1 MANVLQSKRESSRF
15 QILVE
20 IAAHQP
26 NLRQKEVASKLGV
39 TPQAISEYIKEL
51 VADGLV
57 TTDGRMRYS
66 ITKEGVEWLL
76 ESAAELK
83 RYARVVM
90 EEIISHVS
98 VWTAIAESDL
108 VEGERVSLE
117 MRGGLL
123 YANRKEDIE
132 ASGIIIASAS
142 AGEDVGISDLRG
154 LISLEEGKV
163 TLCKVPRVQMG
174 GSRGVDLEVL
184 KDLLRKERMVGCLGI
199 EALVSSPQGRT
210 GAGCALRG
218 QGVRCRGGIPWRQL
232 SGGERGRADS
242 RSSHPSGVRGP
253 EVRADRPHYWLNW
266 IYRFKDDF
274 SGSCPGGQV
283 SHTVIAPERGSGSLR
298 RPSAPEGYA
307 SGAQGLQVPGQK
319 GERSG
324 EVSSS
329 GGRHEAASQSR
340 GYLSRPG

>member
-26 NLRQKEVASKLGV
+26 NLRQKEVANKLGV

-51 VADGLV
+51 VAEGLV

-66 ITKEGVEWLL
+66 ITKKGVEWLL

-117 MRGGLL
+117 MRNGLL

-132 ASGIIIASAS
+132 ASGIVIASVHK
-142 AGEDVGISDLRG
+142 GEDVGISDLRG
-154 LISLEEGKV
+154 LISLEEGRV

-184 KDLLRKERMVGCLGI
+184 KALLSEKRMVGCLGI
-199 EALVSSPQGRT
+199 EALV
-210 GAGCALRG
+210 ALRKA
-218 QGVRCRGGIPWRQL
+218 
-232 SGGERGRADS
+232 GREPD
-242 RSSHPSGVRGP
+242 V
-253 EVRADRPHYWLNW
+253 L
-266 IYRFKDDF
+266 F
-274 SGSCPGGQV
+274 
-283 SHTVIAPERGSGSLR
+283 
-298 RPSAPEGYA
+298 
-307 SGAQGLQVPGQK
+307 GAKEFAV
-319 GERSG
+319 
-324 EVSSS
+324 
-329 GGRHEAASQSR
+329 EAAYHGISSLVVSVDEQIP
-340 GYLSRPG
+340 GLLSRLESEGLKYELIDLTIG

>member
-1 MANVLQSKRESSRF
+1 MASVLQSKRESSRF

-26 NLRQKEVASKLGV
+26 NLRQKEVAESLGV

-108 VEGERVSLE
+108 EEGERVSLE

-123 YANRKEDIE
+123 YANKKESIE
-132 ASGIIIASAS
+132 ASGVVIGAVGS
-142 AGEDVGISDLRG
+142 GEDVGISDLRG
-154 LISLEEGKV
+154 LISLEEGRV
-163 TLCKVPRVQMG
+163 ILCKVPRVQIG
-174 GSRGVDLEVL
+174 GSRKVDLAVL
-184 KDLLRKERMVGCLGI
+184 SHQVSRATKVGCLGI
-199 EALVSSPQGRT
+199 EALS
-210 GAGCALRG
+210 ALRK
-218 QGVRCRGGIPWRQL
+218 V
-232 SGGERGRADS
+232 GREPD
-242 RSSHPSGVRGP
+242 
-253 EVRADRPHYWLNW
+253 
-266 IYRFKDDF
+266 IIF
-274 SGSCPGGQV
+274 
-283 SHTVIAPERGSGSLR
+283 
-298 RPSAPEGYA
+298 
-307 SGAQGLQVPGQK
+307 GAKEFAV
-319 GERSG
+319 
-324 EVSSS
+324 
-329 GGRHEAASQSR
+329 EAAYH
-340 GYLSRPG
+340 GLSSVIVSVDEQIPGLLTRLESEGLKYELIDLTSE

>member
-26 NLRQKEVASKLGV
+26 NLRQKEVAESLGV

-98 VWTAIAESDL
+98 VWTALAETDL

-117 MRGGLL
+117 MKSGLL
-123 YANRKEDIE
+123 YADKKEGVE
-132 ASGIIIASAS
+132 ASGVVIGDAKM
-142 AGEDVGISDLRG
+142 GEDVGVSDLRG
-154 LISLEEGKV
+154 LISLDEGRI

-174 GSRGVDLEVL
+174 GSRKVDLN
-184 KDLLRKERMVGCLGI
+184 LLERELTGKKMVGCLGI
-199 EALVSSPQGRT
+199 EALVALQKVGREPDVIF
-210 GAGCALRG
+210 GAKEFA
-218 QGVRCRGGIPWRQL
+218 V
-232 SGGERGRADS
+232 
-242 RSSHPSGVRGP
+242 
-253 EVRADRPHYWLNW
+253 
-266 IYRFKDDF
+266 
-274 SGSCPGGQV
+274 
-283 SHTVIAPERGSGSLR
+283 
-298 RPSAPEGYA
+298 
-307 SGAQGLQVPGQK
+307 
-319 GERSG
+319 
-324 EVSSS
+324 
-329 GGRHEAASQSR
+329 EAAYHGISSLIVSVDEQI
-340 GYLSRPG
+340 PGLLTRLESEGLKYELIDLALG